1 MTFPPSAIRPSSAQA
16 RAPRC
21 LDRAARPFAL
31 ALALALFVSVL
42 LPALAPASARADG
55 TAAPAAPAAQGPSE
69 QPVELVVAT
78 AGLNWEDVSEATP
91 HLMCLAE
98 RSGAAAMS
106 VGSMT
111 PVTPTRRQG
120 METLTSGYLGLASQS
135 HRTSRSPQPAEDLVS
150 ALPDAPEVVSLDSL
164 PARGGDEDPVD
175 PDSARGRALAALDE
189 EVGKRLDAV
198 GGCDSASMG
207 RVLLVSVAPY
217 DPEDS
222 AAVEEGRSPAPGPD
236 RLQVVMDSGFASG
249 SLTSG
254 STHQEGVVLLTDV
267 VPTILA
273 SHGESAPDALPGQVF
288 EGTPASADGSAG
300 DGSGADGSSTD
311 ASGTDGS
318 DAVVRDTA
326 GVRLATDRSA
336 ANVLADGATWWALG
350 SWLVLPALGLLVLL
364 IPRLAGRRRLSAL
377 GRAAAVCLP
386 LGPAAGL
393 LAGAVP
399 WWRAAH
405 PALALTAVVW
415 GFALVL
421 SAIALLG
428 PWRRVRYG
436 PAGAAGALLAL
447 AILAESATGS
457 QLQLGSP
464 LGAQAIRGGRFY
476 GISNHLSGMVLAGT
490 MIALLAV
497 CARLTRPRSRVLA
510 VIGIGIVVMGVSAAP
525 TMGADFGGVL
535 VLVPALGLLALMLSG
550 IRVRWWHLLAV
561 GGAAVVAVGG
571 VSVLDWLRP
580 PAQRTHLGRFVD
592 QVLSGELLDVVASKA
607 QQNIDQ
613 VTTFWPLLGVLLV
626 AAVLWLCSLVPSR
639 TRMRRLAAF
648 DARHPAV
655 RPVRIALGVGAWIGY
670 ATNDTGA
677 MLLLA
682 ALAVSLPLIAA
693 MLPDPEVGAC
703 GETRGDGARLAA
715 DARGQVGAADG
726 EAPPGTA
733 AYHR

>member
-1 MTFPPSAIRPSSAQA
+1 MTFPPSAIGPSSAPA
-16 RAPRC
+16 RAPRR
-21 LDRAARPFAL
+21 LDRAARPLAL

-42 LPALAPASARADG
+42 LPVLAPASARADG
-55 TAAPAAPAAQGPSE
+55 VAAPAAPAVPAAPAAQGPSE
-69 QPVELVVAT
+69 QPVELVLAT
-78 AGLNWEDVSEATP
+78 AGLNWEDISEATP
-91 HLMCLAE
+91 HLLCLAE
-98 RSGAAAMS
+98 RSGTAAMS

-111 PVTPTRRQG
+111 PLTPTRRQG

-150 ALPDAPEVVSLDSL
+150 ALPNAPEVVSLDSL
-164 PARGGDEDPVD
+164 PARGADEDPVA
-175 PDSARGRALAALDE
+175 PDSERGRALAALDE
-189 EVGKRLDAV
+189 EVGKQLDAV

-222 AAVEEGRSPAPGPD
+222 EAVEEGRSPAPGPD

-254 STHQEGVVLLTDV
+254 STHQDGVVLLTDV

-273 SHGESAPDALPGQVF
+273 SHGESTPEGLPGQVF
-288 EGTPASADGSAG
+288 EGTPARA
-300 DGSGADGSSTD
+300 DGSGADGSGAGAT
-311 ASGTDGS
+311 

-326 GVRLATDRSA
+326 GIRLATDRSA
-336 ANVLADGATWWALG
+336 ANVLVDGATWWALG

-364 IPRLAGRRRLSAL
+364 VPRLAARRRLSAAA
-377 GRAAAVCLP
+377 RAAAVCLP

-399 WWRAAH
+399 WWRAEH

-447 AILAESATGS
+447 AVLAESATGS

-497 CARLTRPRSRVLA
+497 CARLARPRTRVLA
-510 VIGIGIVVMGVSAAP
+510 VIAIGIVVMGVSAAP

-571 VSVLDWLRP
+571 ISVLDWLRP

-592 QVLSGELLDVVASKA
+592 QVLSGELFDVVASKA

-613 VTTFWPLLGVLLV
+613 VTTFWPLLGVLLL
-626 AAVLWLCSLVPSR
+626 AAVLWLCSLVP
-639 TRMRRLAAF
+639 TRAHMVRLAAF
-648 DARHPAV
+648 DARHPAA

-682 ALAVSLPLIAA
+682 ALVVSLPLIAA
-693 MLPDPEVGAC
+693 MLPDPVVGA
-703 GETRGDGARLAA
+703 RGDTGES
-715 DARGQVGAADG
+715 DG